1 MSFEII
7 RPTLFGRQQMGK
19 STCLLNQHLGLSESP
34 MLIQFTK
41 YFSRSSGVGWMV
53 ARTRSC
59 VGERGWGGEEG
70 GAGIFQHVLSSLK
83 IFTPPFLLSSLPHSS
98 LSKLPAGLWHR
109 AEGWTCGGGDDGKD
123 HKNTYNNGHLHGAY
137 HVAGTVARV
146 LHAFL
151 Q

>member
-1 MSFEII
+1 
-7 RPTLFGRQQMGK
+7 MGK
-19 STCLLNQHLGLSESP
+19 STRVLNQRLGLSESP

-70 GAGIFQHVLSSLK
+70 GAGTLRHVLSSLK
-83 IFTPPFLLSSLPHSS
+83 IFTPPFLLSSLPNSS
-98 LSKLPAGLWHR
+98 LSKLPAELWHC
-109 AEGWTCGGGDDGKD
+109 AEGWACGGGDDGKD
-123 HKNTYNNGHLHGAY
+123 HKNTYNNGHLHRAY

-146 LHAFL
+146 SHAFL